1 MKWTQYGLT
10 LSLLTESEIE
20 MVRYWRNHPDVSRF
34 MEYRQYISADMQQQW
49 FAGINNTKNFFFIIE
64 HQTIPIGLIS
74 TTNIDWQG
82 KSAECGIFV
91 WNEKAAGSHVPVFAV
106 LAMLNFVFWVLR
118 LQTTYIKVHRENQKA
133 KRYNQ
138 ALGYQLIADDKNLT
152 SDFQLYQLTKAV
164 FIQKTTILRQ
174 LGSKTY
180 GDKAVLQLEN
190 TPHDSSVNQ
199 LLKESSTD
207 FDKPFELSVN
217 YL

>member
-10 LSLLTESEIE
+10 LSLLVESNIE
-20 MVRYWRNHPDVSRF
+20 MVRYWRNHPEVSRF
-34 MEYRQYISADMQQQW
+34 MEFRQYISADMLQQW
-49 FAGINNTKNFFFIIE
+49 FDRINNPQNFFFIIE
-64 HQTIPIGLIS
+64 HQAIPIGLIS

-106 LAMLNFVFWVLR
+106 LAMLNFVFWILQ
-118 LQTTYIKVHRENQKA
+118 LQTTYIKVHRDNQKA

-152 SDFQLYQLTKAV
+152 SDFQLYTE
-164 FIQKTTILRQ
+164 KTTLLRQ

-180 GDKAVLQLEN
+180 GDKADLRLEN
-190 TPHDSSVNQ
+190 SQHDLLVHQ
-199 LLKESSTD
+199 LIEESSAG
-207 FDKPFELSVN
+207 FDKPFALSVN